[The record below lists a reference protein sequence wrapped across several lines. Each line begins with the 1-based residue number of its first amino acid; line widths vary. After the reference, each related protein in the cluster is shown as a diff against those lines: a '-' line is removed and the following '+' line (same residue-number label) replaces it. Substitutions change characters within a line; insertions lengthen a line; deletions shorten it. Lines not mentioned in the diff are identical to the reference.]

1 MGGASSTVYSNQ
13 DAQLYLTQQF
23 SGTCNVQCTN
33 IMSGVSIDLINTTLT
48 GGIKISQSCSTNAQ
62 CIISSNMDAVADVV
76 LKAKNAG
83 SAESTSAWTGQFGAS
98 RVDVESRQSI
108 KESLVQQSNQSCNI
122 SSVNQMNDISIYA
135 QNSSIEGG
143 IEIDQTGNVEGSCS
157 LDASFSEAASALGE
171 SDNSGMAGKKANKK
185 MGGQNKKGAKMTQLT
200 YIVALIVIGV
210 VVYSIAKM
218 MTGGSEKKEKA
229 KQKNLEIQ
237 AARKMGCPGGLDPIT
252 DDKGEVI
259 VDMKTMRPKCPVWVP
274 PSLTGET
281 PVKPGNGEAP
291 INGKPGNGSPKT
303 SAPAGKEVAGP
314 PAPPK
319 PSIAKN

>member
-1 MGGASSTVYSNQ
+1 MGIFSGSSSTVYSGQ

-33 IMSGVSIDLINTTLT
+33 IMSGVNIDLINSNVT

-62 CIISSNMDAVADVV
+62 CIIASNMDATADVI

-83 SAESTSAWTGQFGAS
+83 SAEGTWAEPPST
-98 RVDVESRQSI
+98 VDVESRQSI
-108 KESLVQQSNQSCNI
+108 KESLVQQANHECNI

-135 QNSSIEGG
+135 QNSTIEGG
-143 IEIDQTGNVEGSCS
+143 IELNQDGNVEGNCS
-157 LDASFSEAASALGE
+157 LDATFHEAASALGE

-185 MGGQNKKGAKMTQLT
+185 MGGANKKGAKLTQLT

-229 KQKNLEIQ
+229 KQQTREFE
-237 AARKMGCPGGLDPIT
+237 AAQQMGCPGGLDPIK
-252 DDKGEVI
+252 DSKGEVV
-259 VDMKTMRPKCPVWVP
+259 VDMRTMRPKCPVWVP
-274 PSLTGET
+274 PSLSGEM
-281 PVKPGNGEAP
+281 P
-291 INGKPGNGSPKT
+291 
-303 SAPAGKEVAGP
+303 GKEVGPSPSLSKASNKYPAAPGKVGP
-314 PAPPK
+314 PPNLPN
-319 PSIAKN
+319 PSIMKT

>member
-1 MGGASSTVYSNQ
+1 MGGASSTVYSGQ
-13 DAQLYLTQQF
+13 SAELYLTQQF

-33 IMSGVSIDLINTTLT
+33 IMSGISIDLINTTVT
-48 GGIKISQSCSTNAQ
+48 GGIRISQSCSTNAQ
-62 CIISSNMDAVADVV
+62 CMISSNMDATADVI

-83 SAESTSAWTGQFGAS
+83 SAEGSLLEAKST
-98 RVDVESRQSI
+98 VDVESRQSI

-122 SSVNQMNDISIYA
+122 SSVNQMNDVTIYA
-135 QNSSIEGG
+135 ENSSISGG

-157 LDASFSEAASALGE
+157 LNASFHEAASALGE
-171 SDNSGMAGKKANKK
+171 SDNTGMAGKKANKK
-185 MGGQNKKGAKMTQLT
+185 LGGAQKKGAKMTQLT

-229 KQKNLEIQ
+229 KQRDLEVQ

-259 VDMKTMRPKCPVWVP
+259 VDMRTMRPKCPVWVP
-274 PSLTGET
+274 PSLMGGEAAKNGET
-281 PVKPGNGEAP
+281 PLGDSIDKTPLGEMSTKTHTTST
-291 INGKPGNGSPKT
+291 GKRMTP
-303 SAPAGKEVAGP
+303 P

-319 PSIAKN
+319 PSMSKK

>member
-1 MGGASSTVYSNQ
+1 MGSASSTVYSNQ
-13 DAQLYLTQQF
+13 SAELYLTQQF
-23 SGTCNVQCTN
+23 SGVCNVQCSN
-33 IMSGVSIDLINTTLT
+33 IMSGVSIDLINTTVT
-48 GGIKISQSCSTNAQ
+48 GGIRISQSCSTNAQ
-62 CIISSNMDAVADVV
+62 CMISSNMDATADVV

-83 SAESTSAWTGQFGAS
+83 SAEATSAWLGQIGS
-98 RVDVESRQSI
+98 SNVDVESRQEI

-157 LDASFSEAASALGE
+157 LNASFHEAASALGE

-185 MGGQNKKGAKMTQLT
+185 MGGANKKGSKLTTLT

-229 KQKNLEIQ
+229 KQRSREVE
-237 AARKMGCPGGLDPIT
+237 AAKQMGCPGGLDPIK
-252 DDKGEVI
+252 DSKGEII
-259 VDMKTMRPKCPVWVP
+259 VDMRTMRPKCPVWVP
-274 PSLTGET
+274 PSLTGE
-281 PVKPGNGEAP
+281 
-291 INGKPGNGSPKT
+291 
-303 SAPAGKEVAGP
+303 APAASGASVSKEIVPP

-319 PSIAKN
+319 PSVSTK